1 MAPKMLKSSST
12 GDLSSEM
19 ADLQMYLHR
28 QFEMQTKLLEDLH
41 QDVKALLA
49 SPGSNPF
56 TFIFDPE
63 PGVGTVSSNPFPRQV
78 SNGSALPPMASPVT
92 ASIQQVSSSFSLPP
106 RPSREQPPAPPSPLA
121 LPVPQPDAVM
131 PATSDA
137 RPTFMSVD
145 EDSESDS
152 EKKNPRGSVV
162 SQRTTLVAR
171 DMLEKHLK
179 ARRTEE
185 QADVDKDLGE
195 VLHGDLSGPT
205 LKLRLRKWVLS
216 TLFSNIIMV
225 FIVANAIL
233 LGIEIDV
240 SSRVGQNDI
249 PAAFGIINVFFVVV
263 FVVETVLKL
272 VVMGCHEYWRGKSW
286 KWNAFDFLIVG
297 LSVAETCL
305 DYFSQAVFSD
315 GGGGSVRVM
324 RALRLARTLRGVRL
338 FRLLRYFAALRGLL
352 LSIASTLGS
361 LLWTLVLLQ
370 LLFYV
375 FAVIFAQLVTDY
387 CRFETIRVE
396 EDVNAIPKCPD
407 DLHYWANVMDS
418 MHTLFMAITG
428 GVNWFDA
435 YAPLRKVSL
444 AALWLMNLFIVIG
457 FFTILNVVTG
467 VFVNT
472 AIEGASADKDMA
484 TLKQAQFR
492 LSQIAALRDVF
503 QEIATEQRDT
513 LNFQDLEDA
522 LHADKLGTFME
533 SLGISTDDVW
543 TLFLLIDVD
552 ASGRVDIEEF
562 VSGCMQLRGPA
573 QSLQVAKMSYE
584 NKLTRQRIN
593 RLTKDMAEV
602 KHALNHLKKLLR
614 WSRPV
619 QVVSN
624 VL

>member
-1 MAPKMLKSSST
+1 MTFLCRTHRCQRFKDVLEVVLKFSLAHLCFSPSLLAFSDFVPLFIMKWDNPFR
-12 GDLSSEM
+12 GSEGVVSCGIWRFEYGAVSNKDVEKISALRPSLSELVVLSNEAAGSEGRRLDILDDLLTLEVVDKDI
-19 ADLQMYLHR
+19 AHQGELQRYLHR

-457 FFTILNVVTG
+457 FFTILNVR
-467 VFVNT
+467 
-472 AIEGASADKDMA
+472 
-484 TLKQAQFR
+484 QHR
-492 LSQIAALRDVF
+492 HR
-503 QEIATEQRDT
+503 
-513 LNFQDLEDA
+513 
-522 LHADKLGTFME
+522 
-533 SLGISTDDVW
+533 
-543 TLFLLIDVD
+543 
-552 ASGRVDIEEF
+552 
-562 VSGCMQLRGPA
+562 RGF
-573 QSLQVAKMSYE
+573 S
-584 NKLTRQRIN
+584 
-593 RLTKDMAEV
+593 
-602 KHALNHLKKLLR
+602 
-614 WSRPV
+614 
-619 QVVSN
+619 
-624 VL
+624 